1 MLNVYLL
8 RHGQTVWNAAGN
20 KYCGRTDVSLTQLGI
35 SQAER
40 ACELLRDINFENV
53 YASPLERARRT
64 AEIAVNGLPVETD
77 ERLIE
82 VDFGNWEGKTRAEFI
97 RENPT
102 CWENWV
108 LNRSEERPEGKEGVS
123 TCRYRWPT
131 EH

>member
-64 AEIAVNGLPVETD
+64 AEIAVNVLPVETD

-82 VDFGNWEGKTRAEFI
+82 LYFVKVRK
-97 RENPT
+97 RPL
-102 CWENWV
+102 
-108 LNRSEERPEGKEGVS
+108 LNSCLS
-123 TCRYRWPT
+123 F
-131 EH
+131 